1 MTKQAFYRTCPK
13 TRKEFVTKY
22 NTDKVFRNWAQV
34 FGFAVLGEN
43 VLLPNGMVANAR
55 VK

>member
-1 MTKQAFYRTCPK
+1 MTKQAFYATCPK
-13 TRKEFVTKY
+13 TRKEFVNKY
-22 NTDKVFRNWAQV
+22 NTDRIFRNYAQV

-43 VLLPNGMVANAR
+43 VLFPTGKVANAQ

>member
-1 MTKQAFYRTCPK
+1 MTKQAFYRSCPK

-22 NTDKVFRNWAQV
+22 NTDRVFRNWAQV
-34 FGFAVLGEN
+34 FGFAVLGDN
-43 VLLPNGMVANAR
+43 VILPNGMVANAR

>member
-1 MTKQAFYRTCPK
+1 MTKQAFYRSCPK

-34 FGFAVLGEN
+34 FGFAVLGDN
-43 VLLPNGMVANAR
+43 VIMPNGMVANAQ

>member
-1 MTKQAFYRTCPK
+1 MTKQAFYKSCPK

-22 NTDKVFRNWAQV
+22 NTDRVFRNWAQV
-34 FGFAVLGEN
+34 FGFAVLGDN
-43 VLLPNGMVANAR
+43 VMLPNGMVANAM

>member
-1 MTKQAFYRTCPK
+1 MTKQAFYKTCPK

-22 NTDKVFRNWAQV
+22 NTDRVFRNWAQV

>member
-1 MTKQAFYRTCPK
+1 MTKQAFYRNCPT
-13 TRKEFVTKY
+13 TRKEFVKKY
-22 NTDKVFRNWAQV
+22 KEDYVFRNWAQV

>member
-22 NTDKVFRNWAQV
+22 NTDRVFRNWAQV
-34 FGFAVLGEN
+34 FGFAVLGDN
-43 VLLPNGMVANAR
+43 VMLPNGMVANAR

>member
-1 MTKQAFYRTCPK
+1 MTKQKFYASCPK
-13 TRKEFVTKY
+13 TRKEFVRKY
-22 NTDKVFRNWAQV
+22 NADYVFRGHAQT

-43 VLLPNGMVANAR
+43 VIFPNGMVANAR

>member
-34 FGFAVLGEN
+34 FGFAVLGDN
-43 VLLPNGMVANAR
+43 VMLPNGMVANAKVR
-55 VK
+55 

>member
-1 MTKQAFYRTCPK
+1 MTKQAFYRSCPK

-22 NTDKVFRNWAQV
+22 NTDRVFRNWAQV
-34 FGFAVLGEN
+34 FGFAVLGDN
-43 VLLPNGMVANAR
+43 VMLPNGMVANVR

>member
-1 MTKQAFYRTCPK
+1 MTKQAFYRSCPK

-22 NTDKVFRNWAQV
+22 NTDRVFRNWAQV
-34 FGFAVLGEN
+34 FGFAVLGDN
-43 VLLPNGMVANAR
+43 VIMPNGMVANTQ

>member
-13 TRKEFVTKY
+13 TRQAFVTKY
-22 NTDKVFRNWAQV
+22 NTDRVFRNWAQV

-43 VLLPNGMVANAR
+43 VLFPDGKVANAR

>member
-1 MTKQAFYRTCPK
+1 MTKQAFYRSCPK

-22 NTDKVFRNWAQV
+22 NTDRVFRNWAQV
-34 FGFAVLGEN
+34 FGFTVLGDN
-43 VLLPNGMVANAR
+43 VIMPNGMVANAQ